1 VHRPLGEQGEDGR
14 TDVAAASAGAAST
27 STVAGSPTAAEFGA
41 AVETRIPAGLGISV
55 LVSAMH
61 L

>member
-1 VHRPLGEQGEDGR
+1 VHRPLGKEGEDGR
-14 TDVAAASAGAAST
+14 ADVAAASAGAAST
-27 STVAGSPTAAEFGA
+27 AAVAGSPTAAELGA